1 MLEEAILRAALSA
14 AYAEAELAFEENE
27 VPVGAVIV
35 YNNEI
40 IARDHN
46 RIVQYANPLRHAEL
60 SVIEKAAL
68 LLKNERLIDCHLVTT
83 LEPCMMCSGA
93 VVHARIA
100 SVHFLAEEE
109 RAPGLRQLLALSA
122 VNHRPQLY
130 RHRSED
136 WDASSLLRRF
146 FQLRRT

>member
-1 MLEEAILRAALSA
+1 MLEESVLRQALGIA
-14 AYAEAELAFEENE
+14 FAEAELAFNENE

-35 YNNEI
+35 HNNEI

-46 RIVQYANPLRHAEL
+46 RIVQYANAIRHAEL
-60 SVIEKAAL
+60 NVIEKAAL
-68 LLKNERLIDCHLVTT
+68 LLKNERLTDCHLVTT

-93 VVHARIA
+93 VVLSRLA

-109 RAPGLRQLLALSA
+109 RMPGLRSLLALPE
-122 VNHRPQLY
+122 VNHKPQLY
-130 RHRSED
+130 RHRSEE

-146 FQLRRT
+146 FQMRRQ